1 MRVLRAIVL
10 LGVAAPA
17 ALAAQSFN
25 ADLLRGQELIY
36 GGRFDSARVHFVAL
50 ARGRPRDA
58 APLAL
63 AATALIWSGA
73 ARNDD
78 DFQADTIDL
87 LLTDA
92 ITLAKAALDSAND
105 DSARVSALFWLGT
118 AYGSRARQADL
129 HGRVWH
135 AMGDA
140 KGMRGALRRAV
151 AIDSSCVDCQLGLGA
166 IDYGLARE
174 NALARLVAKIVGLG
188 GSNAERGLGLIL
200 RCTESCLFMRTEAR
214 WLYAN
219 AMLREAER
227 DPTAKERGE
236 RLIAELAQQFPDN
249 PVFQRARASEA
260 ASP

>member
-1 MRVLRAIVL
+1 MCV
-10 LGVAAPA
+10 APA
-17 ALAAQSFN
+17 ALGAQAPR
-25 ADLLRGQELIY
+25 ADLLAGQELIY
-36 GGRFDSARVHFVAL
+36 SGRFDSARAHFAAL
-50 ARGRPRDA
+50 ASEHPRDA

-78 DFQADTIDL
+78 DYQADTIDVL
-87 LLTDA
+87 LDRA
-92 ITLAKAALDSAND
+92 IALASAALDSAKD
-105 DSARVSALFWLGT
+105 DTARVSALFWLGS

-129 HGRVWH
+129 HGRVWR

-140 KGMRGALRRAV
+140 KGMRNALKRAV
-151 AIDSSCVDCQLGLGA
+151 AIDSSCVDCRLGLGA

-188 GSNAERGLGLIL
+188 GSNAERGLAQIL
-200 RCTESCLFMRTEAR
+200 RCTEACVFMRTEAR

-219 AMLREAER
+219 AMLRETDR

-249 PVFQRARASEA
+249 PVFQRARASEP

>member
-1 MRVLRAIVL
+1 LRALRVVL
-10 LGVAAPA
+10 VACA
-17 ALAAQSFN
+17 AVPVALQAQSSN

-36 GGRFDSARVHFVAL
+36 GGRFDSARAHFAAL
-50 ARGRPRDA
+50 AGEHPRDP

-92 ITLAKAALDSAND
+92 ITLAQAALDSAGD
-105 DSARVSALFWLGT
+105 DAARVSALFWLGT

-129 HGRVWH
+129 HGRLWR

-151 AIDSSCVDCQLGLGA
+151 ALDSACVDCQLGLGA

-174 NALARLVAKIVGLG
+174 NALARLVARIVGLG
-188 GSNAERGLGLIL
+188 GSDAERGLALIR
-200 RCTESCLFMRTEAR
+200 RCTEACAFMRTEAR

-227 DPTAKERGE
+227 DATAKERGE
-236 RLIAELAQQFPDN
+236 RMIAELAQEFPDN

>member
-1 MRVLRAIVL
+1 MRAL
-10 LGVAAPA
+10 LFACMAAPC
-17 ALAAQSFN
+17 ALAAQASKT
-25 ADLLRGQELIY
+25 DLLRGQELIY
-36 GGRFDSARVHFVAL
+36 GGRFDSARAQSAAL
-50 ARGRPRDA
+50 AREHPRDP

-92 ITLAKAALDSAND
+92 ITLAQAALDSAGD
-105 DSARVSALFWLGT
+105 DAARVSALFWLGT
-118 AYGSRARQADL
+118 AYGSRARQAEL
-129 HGRVWH
+129 HGRVWR

-140 KGMRGALRRAV
+140 KGMRSALRRAV
-151 AIDSSCVDCQLGLGA
+151 ALDSACGDCQLGLGA

-174 NALARLVAKIVGLG
+174 NTLARLVARIVGLG
-188 GSNAERGLGLIL
+188 GSDAERGLALIR
-200 RCTESCLFMRTEAR
+200 RCTEACVFMRTEAR
-214 WLYAN
+214 WLYGT
-219 AMLREAER
+219 AMLREAEH
-227 DPTAKERGE
+227 DATVKQRGE
-236 RLIAELAQQFPDN
+236 RMVAELAQQFPDN

>member
-1 MRVLRAIVL
+1 VVRSLSAQT
-10 LGVAAPA
+10 PA
-17 ALAAQSFN
+17 
-25 ADLLRGQELIY
+25 ADLLHGQELIY
-36 GGRFDSARVHFVAL
+36 GGRFDSARARFAAL
-50 ARGRPRDA
+50 AAEHPRDA

-78 DFQADTIDL
+78 DYQSDTIDV

-92 ITLAKAALDSAND
+92 ITLAQAALDSATS
-105 DSARVSALFWLGT
+105 DSSRVSALFWLGT

-129 HGRVWH
+129 HGKVWR

-140 KGMRGALRRAV
+140 KGMRGALRHAL
-151 AIDSSCVDCQLGLGA
+151 AIDSTCVDCRLGLGA

-174 NALARLVAKIVGLG
+174 NAIARLVAKIVGLG
-188 GSNAERGLGLIL
+188 GSNAEAGLAAIL

-219 AMLREAER
+219 ALLREADR

-236 RLIAELAQQFPDN
+236 RLIADLTREFPDN
-249 PVFQRARASEA
+249 PVFQHARANGT
-260 ASP
+260 SPP